1 MGADPAAADMPAP
14 IESTDRAE
22 GHWATSWWFSAI
34 VMVACVPLS
43 LALYGAFIQV
53 AADPG
58 DLVAWLILLITI
70 GITVAFFSFQPR
82 ENRWYLALTA
92 LAVIVLAPIY
102 FLIVRSISN
111 PSTSLT
117 SSVLT
122 PTWGDLRFDG
132 FGKAWSRGDLDSAM
146 IRTLIVTLLI
156 TGLQVATSV
165 LAAYAFAFLD
175 FPFKKV
181 VFAFFM
187 ATLLLPVEVTLL
199 PNLQTMRDLDWFN
212 SYQGLVV
219 PFAAAAFGTFLIR
232 QGFLGIPTEIRDAAR
247 LEGWGHFSFLW
258 KFAVPLTRPVIAS
271 FTVISFLGAFNQYLW
286 PRAVITDTEKWS
298 TVQLALRGLTTSI
311 EESHIPVSGAII
323 TAFPIVILLAL
334 FQRQIVSGL
343 TAGAVKG

>member
-1 MGADPAAADMPAP
+1 MAAETVAGRARSTPAWM
-14 IESTDRAE
+14 S
-22 GHWATSWWFSAI
+22 SWWFAAL

-43 LALYGAFIQV
+43 LALYGGLILV

-58 DLVAWLILLITI
+58 DVGAWLVLAVTV
-70 GITVAFFSFQPR
+70 GITVGFFSFQPR
-82 ENRWYLALTA
+82 ENRWYLGLTA

-102 FLIVRSISN
+102 FLIVRAISN
-111 PSTSLT
+111 PTTSLT

-122 PTWGDLRFDG
+122 PVDVRFDG
-132 FGKAWSRGDLDSAM
+132 FTEAWSRGDLDAAM
-146 IRTLIVTLLI
+146 VRTLVVTLLI

-175 FPFKKV
+175 FPLKKV

-199 PNLQTMRDLDWFN
+199 PNLQTMRDLGWFN

-219 PFAAAAFGTFLIR
+219 PFAASALGTFLIR

-247 LEGWGHFSFLW
+247 LEGWGHLSFLW
-258 KFAVPLTRPVIAS
+258 RFAVPLTRPVIAS

-286 PRAVITDTEKWS
+286 PRAVITDTAKWS

-311 EESHIPVSGAII
+311 EQANIPVAGAII
-323 TAFPIVILLAL
+323 TAFPIVVLLAL